1 MQPTDHRWFQV
12 DKYSSGNMFS
22 CASFTEESVERIV
35 TASNG
40 LVAGHLAIGLNSML
54 QTVQFPTGITNLHSG
69 LANMNWNTLT
79 LWKFISKN

>member
-1 MQPTDHRWFQV
+1 MFCMQPTDHRWFQV

-22 CASFTEESVERIV
+22 SASFTEECVERIV

-40 LVAGHLAIGLNSML
+40 LVAGHLTIGLNSML

-69 LANMNWNTLT
+69 LADMN
-79 LWKFISKN
+79 